1 MDVSVLSGSDLMD
14 LTRRVEG
21 INRNLQETRGV
32 KQTLDK
38 DDFLKLLVTQL
49 SHQDPTQPMED
60 REFIA
65 QMAQFTALEQITN
78 LNKEFSS
85 VARLIAT
92 SQAIGLLGKTVEI
105 ADGDSLSP
113 GEVREVLG
121 GGITAAIGK
130 QSILRLRRCE
140 TRNGVR
146 EVKPV

>member
-105 ADGDSLSP
+105 ADGDTLVRGS
-113 GEVREVLG
+113 VREVLG
-121 GGITAAIGK
+121 GESPQLLVNNRYYDYGA
-130 QSILRLRRCE
+130 
-140 TRNGVR
+140 
-146 EVKPV
+146 VKRVME

>member
-1 MDVSVLSGSDLMD
+1 MDVSVLSGSDLME

-32 KQTLDK
+32 KRTLDK

-85 VARLIAT
+85 VSRLIAT

-105 ADGDSLSP
+105 ADGDTLVRGS
-113 GEVREVLG
+113 VREVLG
-121 GGITAAIGK
+121 GESPQLLVNNRYYDYGA
-130 QSILRLRRCE
+130 
-140 TRNGVR
+140 
-146 EVKPV
+146 VKRVME

>member
-1 MDVSVLSGSDLMD
+1 MDISAITGSELMD
-14 LTRRVEG
+14 LSKRVDG
-21 INRNLQETRGV
+21 INRNLQESRGV
-32 KQTLDK
+32 KRTLDK

-92 SQAIGLLGKTVEI
+92 SQAIGLLGRTVEI
-105 ADGDSLSP
+105 IDGESLVR
-113 GEVREVLG
+113 GTVREVLG
-121 GGITAAIGK
+121 GESPQLLVNNRYYDYGA
-130 QSILRLRRCE
+130 
-140 TRNGVR
+140 
-146 EVKPV
+146 VKRVME

>member
-1 MDVSVLSGSDLMD
+1 MDLSAITGSDLMD

-21 INRNLQETRGV
+21 INRNLQESRGV
-32 KQTLDK
+32 KRTLDK

-92 SQAIGLLGKTVEI
+92 SQAVGLLGRTVEI
-105 ADGDSLSP
+105 ADGESLVR
-113 GEVREVLG
+113 GTVREVLG
-121 GGITAAIGK
+121 GESPQLLVNNRYYDYSA
-130 QSILRLRRCE
+130 
-140 TRNGVR
+140 
-146 EVKPV
+146 VKRVME

>member
-1 MDVSVLSGSDLMD
+1 MDVSVLSGSDLME

-32 KQTLDK
+32 KRTLDK

-85 VARLIAT
+85 VSRLIAT

-105 ADGDSLSP
+105 ADGDSLIQ
-113 GEVREVLG
+113 GKVREVLG
-121 GGITAAIGK
+121 GESPQLLVNNRYYDYGA
-130 QSILRLRRCE
+130 
-140 TRNGVR
+140 
-146 EVKPV
+146 VKRVME